1 MRNRIFYSTCFG
13 FILGVLW
20 RSFIFTDL
28 YWTILFSLIALAL
41 FLFFSLI
48 SKNKWGIISS
58 IFVLAFCSGIFRFH
72 LADVSAPDI
81 SKLRVSQS
89 SQNVSLTGEII
100 DEPSI
105 GENNQKLTVAVQGLA
120 LNNTKIL
127 VSTNLEQDFRYGDE
141 INFSGK
147 LQKPQ

>member
-1 MRNRIFYSTCFG
+1 MRNRIFYSVCFG
-13 FILGVLW
+13 FIFGVLW
-20 RSFIFTDL
+20 RSFVFVNFYL
-28 YWTILFSLIALAL
+28 VILLGVISFAL

-48 SKNKWGIISS
+48 SKNKWGIIVV
-58 IFVLAFCSGIFRFH
+58 IFILAFCSGIFRFH

-81 SKLRVSQS
+81 SKLQISQC
-89 SQNVSLTGEII
+89 SQNVSLTWKII

-105 GENNQKLTVAVQGLA
+105 GENNQKFTVAVQGLA
-120 LNNTKIL
+120 LDNTKIL